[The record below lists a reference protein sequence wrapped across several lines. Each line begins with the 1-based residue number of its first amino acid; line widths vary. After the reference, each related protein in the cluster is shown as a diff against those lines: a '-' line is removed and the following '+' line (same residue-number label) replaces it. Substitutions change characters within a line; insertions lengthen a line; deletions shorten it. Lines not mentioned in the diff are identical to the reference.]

1 MKNLLVISALVIAL
15 FGCAANELRP
25 DAQRVRVL
33 TSAPG
38 PECKYLSDV
47 TGGQGN
53 FITGYY
59 TSNANLQ
66 AGAINDLKNQAAAIG
81 GNAILILA
89 NTAGLYQ
96 GTQTSVTS
104 TANVFSCKN

>member
-1 MKNLLVISALVIAL
+1 LL
-15 FGCAANELRP
+15 G
-25 DAQRVRVL
+25 
-33 TSAPG
+33 TTPG
-38 PECKYLSDV
+38 AECKYLGDA

-66 AGAINDLKNQAAAIG
+66 AGSINDLKNQAAGMG
-81 GNAILILA
+81 GNAIHILS
-89 NTAGLYQ
+89 NTTGLDQ

-104 TANVFSCKN
+104 TGNVYFCAGQ

>member
-1 MKNLLVISALVIAL
+1 MKNLFVISVVAFSLC
-15 FGCAANELRP
+15 GCAANELHQ
-25 DAQRVRVL
+25 DSQRVRVL

-38 PECKYLSDV
+38 SECKYQSDV

-66 AGAINDLKNQAAAIG
+66 TGAINDLKNQAAAIG

-104 TANVFSCKN
+104 TANVFACKN